1 VLIGQREIGAID
13 FPEYLTRRSDLTPLF
28 LCLAEEIILMLG
40 RLKKLVNFQW
50 IRSRITP
57 PEEIRKDDMIV
68 LSVPFLLVVPFYR
81 Y

>member
-1 VLIGQREIGAID
+1 MYA
-13 FPEYLTRRSDLTPLF
+13 EYLTRRSDLTPLF
-28 LCLAEEIILMLG
+28 LCLAEETILMLG

-57 PEEIRKDDMIV
+57 PEEIRRDDMIV
-68 LSVPFLLVVPFYR
+68 LSAPILLIVPFCR

>member
-1 VLIGQREIGAID
+1 
-13 FPEYLTRRSDLTPLF
+13 
-28 LCLAEEIILMLG
+28 MLG

-57 PEEIRKDDMIV
+57 PEEIRRDDMIV
-68 LSVPFLLVVPFYR
+68 LSAPILLVVPFYR